1 MTNPKMKTKIN
12 FSKICKA
19 FLVAGLLAAPCL
31 ATNTMAQ
38 NRADNAWAPLDTFTD
53 GNGNTFGYW
62 NDINNW
68 ALGVVPSDNDTN
80 AANTFYNAAF
90 SESVSDNVYC
100 VVTNDATTGQLM
112 CGFGGYGTLV
122 ITNGAHF
129 RSGFAFGGNWTGI
142 GYVAGPG
149 VLIVGPG
156 SDFTCASHLWVGQ
169 GYGSDQ
175 GTVIID
181 GGTLHIPNGQLGVS
195 WNGIGGTNYIT
206 ITNGGTLYLTD
217 WAQQTLGVP
226 SPNVTSTNVGIME
239 IDGDSTVV
247 ITNNATQ
254 YFAVLTNSG
263 QLFADGGLGSIAW
276 SYNPALNITTL
287 SALGPA
293 GSDTPVFSVQP
304 SNQVVLLNGTAT
316 LTAKASPATG
326 YQWLFNGA
334 PLTDG
339 TGISGSKTAT
349 LTLANFTAAETGN
362 YSVTATNAS
371 PNNPNDRDF
380 ASSTAVSLSA
390 NSINLY
396 PVITING
403 VNGTPY
409 EVQYATSLTPPV
421 TWTTLT
427 TVTAGAG
434 PIQVVDTAT
443 PLSVQRFYQVIPQ

>member
-1 MTNPKMKTKIN
+1 MKTKIN

-53 GNGNTFGYW
+53 ANGNTFGYW

-68 ALGVVPSDNDTN
+68 SLGVVPTDNDTN

-90 SESVSDNVYC
+90 SESTSDNIYC

-112 CGFGGYGTLV
+112 AGFGGAGTLV

-129 RSGFAFGGNWTGI
+129 RAGFSFGGNWTGI

-149 VLIVGPG
+149 VLIVGTG

-181 GGTLHIPNGQLGVS
+181 GGTLHIPAGELGVG
-195 WNGIGGTNYIT
+195 WNGGTNYIT
-206 ITNGGTLYLTD
+206 ITNGGTVYLRD
-217 WAQQTLGVP
+217 WSSQTLGYP
-226 SPNVTSTNVGIME
+226 GNNGNETTTNLGIME

-247 ITNNATQ
+247 ITNNALQ
-254 YFAVLTNSG
+254 YFAVLTNNN
-263 QLFADGGLGSIAW
+263 QLIADGGLGTVAW

-304 SNQVVLLNGTAT
+304 SNQVVVLKGTAT

-326 YQWLFNGA
+326 YQWLFNGT

-339 TGISGSKTAT
+339 NGISGSQTAT
-349 LTLANFTAAETGN
+349 LTIANLTAAETGN
-362 YSVTATNAS
+362 YSVTATNANAVS
-371 PNNPNDRDF
+371 SNDRNF
-380 ASSTAVSLSA
+380 SSSSTVSLSA
-390 NSINLY
+390 NSVNLY
-396 PVITING
+396 PVVTING
-403 VNGTPY
+403 VNGSSY
-409 EVQYATSLTPPV
+409 LVQYTTSLTPPV